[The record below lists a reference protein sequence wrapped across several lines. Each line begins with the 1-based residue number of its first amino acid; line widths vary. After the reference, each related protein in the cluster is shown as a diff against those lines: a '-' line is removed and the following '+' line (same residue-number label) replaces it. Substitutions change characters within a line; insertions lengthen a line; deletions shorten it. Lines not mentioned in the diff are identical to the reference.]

1 MALVDD
7 IADLLAVHNEVNAI
21 CGQRQKRVVDM
32 VQLKRRKEIFSNTSN
47 FLKMFSFCNVAPNHY
62 YYYN

>member
-21 CGQRQKRVVDM
+21 CGQCQKGVVDM
-32 VQLKRRKEIFSNTSN
+32 VQLKRRKEIFSNTST
-47 FLKMFSFCNVAPNHY
+47 FLKTFLSACSTEFSL
-62 YYYN
+62 